1 MIQSHRIKY
10 KREYEYVGGVGITI
24 LDYML
29 GIGEVIT
36 IVEYINDG
44 DYIYLINKDG
54 NIMNKVLSK
63 YMNRFITIEEKRNI
77 IIDKILK

>member
-1 MIQSHRIKY
+1 MIQSHRIKH

-63 YMNRFITIEEKRNI
+63 YMNRFITIEEKRNT